1 MIGINF
7 ISFFSIEMAVTK
19 AKKKDIKVVS
29 GVLHVHTTS
38 NNTLITLIDQEG
50 NKILGGGTGKVGY
63 KGSKKSTPYAA
74 EVLTK
79 QILKDGQGYGLKE
92 IGIVFKGIGMAREGV
107 FKAINEVGVIDIAYI
122 KEQTGIQFGGCK
134 GERPKR
140 N

>member
-1 MIGINF
+1 
-7 ISFFSIEMAVTK
+7 MAVTK

-50 NKILGGGTGKVGY
+50 DKILGGGTGKVGY

>member
-1 MIGINF
+1 
-7 ISFFSIEMAVTK
+7 MAVTK

-38 NNTLITLIDQEG
+38 NNTLVTLIDQEG

-63 KGSKKSTPYAA
+63 KWSKKSTPYAA
-74 EVLTK
+74 EMLTK
-79 QILKDGQGYGLKE
+79 QILKDAQNYGLKE
-92 IGIVFKGIGMAREGV
+92 IWIIFKGVGMAREGV
-107 FKAINEVGVIDIAYI
+107 FKAVTEVGVIDVAYI
-122 KEQTGIQFGGCK
+122 KEETGIQFGGCK

>member
-1 MIGINF
+1 
-7 ISFFSIEMAVTK
+7 MAVTK

-50 NKILGGGTGKVGY
+50 NKILGGGTGKDWY

>member
-1 MIGINF
+1 
-7 ISFFSIEMAVTK
+7 MAVTK
-19 AKKKDIKVVS
+19 AKKKDIKIVS
-29 GVLHVHTTS
+29 GILHVHTTS
-38 NNTLITLIDQEG
+38 NNTLITLIDQQG
-50 NKILGGGTGKVGY
+50 NKILGVGTGKVGY

-92 IGIVFKGIGMAREGV
+92 IGIIFKGIGMAREGV
-107 FKAINEVGVIDIAYI
+107 FKAINEVGVVDIAYI
-122 KEQTGIQFGGCK
+122 KEETGIQFGGCK

>member
-1 MIGINF
+1 
-7 ISFFSIEMAVTK
+7 MAVTK

-29 GVLHVHTTS
+29 GILHVHTTS

-122 KEQTGIQFGGCK
+122 KEETGIQFGGCK

>member
-1 MIGINF
+1 
-7 ISFFSIEMAVTK
+7 MAVTK

-50 NKILGGGTGKVGY
+50 NKILGGGTGKVWY

>member
-1 MIGINF
+1 
-7 ISFFSIEMAVTK
+7 MAVTK
-19 AKKKDIKVVS
+19 AKKKYIKIVR
-29 GVLHVHTTS
+29 GILHVHTTS
-38 NNTLITLIDQEG
+38 NNTLITLIDQQG

-92 IGIVFKGIGMAREGV
+92 IGIIFKGIGMAREGV
-107 FKAINEVGVIDIAYI
+107 FKAINEVGVVDIAYI
-122 KEQTGIQFGGCK
+122 KEETGIQFGGCK

>member
-1 MIGINF
+1 
-7 ISFFSIEMAVTK
+7 MAVTK

-92 IGIVFKGIGMAREGV
+92 IGLVFKGIGMAREGV

>member
-1 MIGINF
+1 
-7 ISFFSIEMAVTK
+7 MAVTK
-19 AKKKDIKVVS
+19 AKRKDIKVVS

>member
-1 MIGINF
+1 
-7 ISFFSIEMAVTK
+7 MAVTK

-92 IGIVFKGIGMAREGV
+92 IGIIFKGIGMAREGV

>member
-1 MIGINF
+1 
-7 ISFFSIEMAVTK
+7 MAVTK

-29 GVLHVHTTS
+29 GVLHVHTTP
-38 NNTLITLIDQEG
+38 NNTLVTLIDQEG
-50 NKILGGGTGKVGY
+50 NKVLGGGTGKVGY

-79 QILKDGQGYGLKE
+79 QILKDAQNYGLKE
-92 IGIVFKGIGMAREGV
+92 IWITFKGIGMAREGV
-107 FKAINEVGVIDIAYI
+107 FKAVTEIGVIDVAYI
-122 KEQTGIQFGGCK
+122 KEETGIQFGGCK

>member
-1 MIGINF
+1 
-7 ISFFSIEMAVTK
+7 MAVTK

-107 FKAINEVGVIDIAYI
+107 FKAINEVGVINIAYI

>member
-1 MIGINF
+1 
-7 ISFFSIEMAVTK
+7 MAVTK
-19 AKKKDIKVVS
+19 AKKKDIKIVS
-29 GVLHVHTTS
+29 GILHVHTTS
-38 NNTLITLIDQEG
+38 NNTLITLIDQQG
-50 NKILGGGTGKVGY
+50 NKILGGGTGQVGY

-92 IGIVFKGIGMAREGV
+92 IGIIFKGIGMAREGV
-107 FKAINEVGVIDIAYI
+107 FKAINEVGVVDIAYI
-122 KEQTGIQFGGCK
+122 KEETGIQFGGCK

>member
-1 MIGINF
+1 
-7 ISFFSIEMAVTK
+7 MAVTK
-19 AKKKDIKVVS
+19 AKKKDIKEVS

-92 IGIVFKGIGMAREGV
+92 IGIIFKGIGMAREGV

>member
-1 MIGINF
+1 
-7 ISFFSIEMAVTK
+7 MAVTK

-50 NKILGGGTGKVGY
+50 NK
-63 KGSKKSTPYAA
+63 
-74 EVLTK
+74 VLTK

>member
-1 MIGINF
+1 
-7 ISFFSIEMAVTK
+7 MAVTK
-19 AKKKDIKVVS
+19 AKKKDIKIVS
-29 GVLHVHTTS
+29 GILHVHTTS
-38 NNTLITLIDQEG
+38 NNTLITLIDQQG

-92 IGIVFKGIGMAREGV
+92 IGIIFKGIGMAREGV

>member
-1 MIGINF
+1 
-7 ISFFSIEMAVTK
+7 MAVTK

-29 GVLHVHTTS
+29 GVLHV

>member
-1 MIGINF
+1 
-7 ISFFSIEMAVTK
+7 MAVTK
-19 AKKKDIKVVS
+19 AKKKDIKIVS
-29 GVLHVHTTS
+29 GILHVHTTS
-38 NNTLITLIDQEG
+38 NNTLITLIDQQG

-92 IGIVFKGIGMAREGV
+92 IGIIFKGVGMAREGV
-107 FKAINEVGVIDIAYI
+107 FKAINEVGVVDIAYI
-122 KEQTGIQFGGCK
+122 KEETGIQFGGCK

>member
-1 MIGINF
+1 
-7 ISFFSIEMAVTK
+7 MAVTK

-92 IGIVFKGIGMAREGV
+92 IGIVFTGIGMAREGV

>member
-1 MIGINF
+1 
-7 ISFFSIEMAVTK
+7 MAVTK

-92 IGIVFKGIGMAREGV
+92 VGIVFKGIGMAREGV

>member
-1 MIGINF
+1 
-7 ISFFSIEMAVTK
+7 MAVTK

-107 FKAINEVGVIDIAYI
+107 FNAINEVGVIDIAYI

>member
-1 MIGINF
+1 
-7 ISFFSIEMAVTK
+7 MAVTK

>member
-1 MIGINF
+1 
-7 ISFFSIEMAVTK
+7 MAVTK

-29 GVLHVHTTS
+29 GLLHVHTTS

>member
-1 MIGINF
+1 
-7 ISFFSIEMAVTK
+7 MAVTK
-19 AKKKDIKVVS
+19 AKKKDVKITS
-29 GVLHVHTTS
+29 GILHVHTTS

-50 NKILGGGTGKVGY
+50 NKVLGGGTGKVGY

-79 QILKDGQGYGLKE
+79 QILKDAQGYGLKE

-107 FKAINEVGVIDIAYI
+107 FKAINEVGVVDIAYI
-122 KEQTGIQFGGCK
+122 KEETGIQFGGCK